1 MADEKDTDL
10 PVLPCQALGLCK
22 YAQQLG
28 NYISK
33 KSNYNSKRY
42 TIFIILLMEIASI
55 PLAYNLGVDFNN
67 FWYPFL
73 ANNSVLLLLYKNYC
87 DRKILRYCQRTIYAL
102 RFMVVYFLIN
112 TLIMSTGFMV
122 NIYYQVVTY
131 LLLTAAFIIL
141 LLTMYKPNNK

>member
-1 MADEKDTDL
+1 
-10 PVLPCQALGLCK
+10 
-22 YAQQLG
+22 
-28 NYISK
+28 
-33 KSNYNSKRY
+33 
-42 TIFIILLMEIASI
+42 MEIASI
-55 PLAYNLGVDFNN
+55 PLAYHLGVNFND

-73 ANNSVLLLLYKNYC
+73 ANNSILLLLYKNYC

-102 RFMVVYFLIN
+102 RFMIVYFLIN
-112 TLIMSTGFMV
+112 TVIMSTGFMV